1 MGRGLRKGKQC
12 LEQQDPF
19 VSKGGNVSEMYIF
32 NPISK
37 IRTECSIGEVIS
49 VNAFH
54 LLPVD
59 ASATTLLD
67 YHQMIINVNF
77 V

>member
-1 MGRGLRKGKQC
+1 M
-12 LEQQDPF
+12 
-19 VSKGGNVSEMYIF
+19 
-32 NPISK
+32 SK
-37 IRTECSIGEVIS
+37 IRTECSIDEVIS
-49 VNAFH
+49 VDAFY

-59 ASATTLLD
+59 ASATKLPD